1 MRCYLQVMIF
11 LGLWLLAACN
21 VPANETTTNEETAA
35 DPTAQPTV
43 TEAPPTA
50 TVVAPTATAVPPTDT
65 PEPTE
70 TPLPEPTAVLQPVL
84 FTAVNPPEQPMMAR
98 PEEGSAFDAI
108 YTDTGAVIHHDGLF
122 HLFYNVI
129 QGWPPREILI
139 GYATSPDGVNWTR
152 HGDDEPVMRAE
163 EVSYAGHTLLI
174 SNVRVEDDGTWVMYF
189 YTWPIM
195 SGTAASSI
203 GRASALSPTGPW
215 TADEAPALEADP
227 DSWDNFSVANPY
239 VVRQDE
245 GTYFMYFTGNT
256 KGSLD
261 AYIGLATSADGV
273 TWTKH
278 DGFVLEAGDASWSE
292 RKVSAPKVWQ
302 TESGWRMIFRNDPL
316 SGGPPSLSYATSE
329 DGISWTMMSQETPI
343 FDITSVPEWRAVW
356 ATDIAHLDG
365 TYFLFA
371 EIGTGNST
379 DVHVMTYEG
388 EFGE

>member
-1 MRCYLQVMIF
+1 MRRYLQVMIF
-11 LGLWLLAACN
+11 VGLWLLVACN
-21 VPANETTTNEETAA
+21 APANETTTNEETSA

-70 TPLPEPTAVLQPVL
+70 TPLPEPTAVPQPVL

-122 HLFYNVI
+122 HLFYNAI
-129 QGWPPREILI
+129 HGWPPREILI
-139 GYATSPDGVNWTR
+139 GYATSPDGLNWTR
-152 HGDDEPVMRAE
+152 QGDEPVLHAE
-163 EVSYAGHTLLI
+163 NVSYAGHTLLI
-174 SNVRVEDDGTWVMYF
+174 SDVLVEEDGTWIMYF
-189 YTWPIM
+189 YTWPTM
-195 SGTAASSI
+195 SGTAASAI
-203 GRASALSPTGPW
+203 GRATAPSPTGPW

-239 VVRQDE
+239 VLQKDD
-245 GTYFMYFTGNT
+245 GTYYMYFTGNT

-261 AYIGLATSADGV
+261 AYIGLATSPDGMV
-273 TWTKH
+273 WTKH
-278 DGFVLEAGDASWSE
+278 EGFILEAGEADWSK
-292 RKVSAPKVWQ
+292 RKVVAPKVWH
-302 TESGWRMIFRNDPL
+302 TESGWYMLFRNDAI
-316 SGGPPSLSYATSE
+316 SGAPTTLSYATSE
-329 DGISWTMMSQETPI
+329 DGISWTRMSQETPI
-343 FDITSVPEWRAVW
+343 FDIADTPEWQAVW
-356 ATDIAHLDG
+356 ATDIVYLDG

-379 DVHVMTYEG
+379 DVHVMTYKG